1 MRKTIADLRN
11 KLRTPRPAG
20 RRRSAPGRAAA
31 RSPQLGAPHAQKRR
45 LRSARSVTAAAAP
58 PARSSGAAG
67 IAVLP
72 SELRHAPL
80 PGAFSQR
87 PPQSPDPLRPGAA
100 PTEQKRNRSERKAS
114 RPRSRTGRAGIG
126 GRSDGAGRSRGRTER
141 PAAPGGAP
149 RHGPL
154 FRTAAPGYL
163 SRVAAARPEGRGTGR
178 HSAREARTGKERR
191 RAEAPARPRRA
202 ADSAERPAPPA
213 ALRLPTAPPCG
224 REERGVPRRRR
235 SRSGQ
240 SRCRPRTACGR

>member
-1 MRKTIADLRN
+1 MRKTIADFRN

-149 RHGPL
+149 RPC
-154 FRTAAPGYL
+154 
-163 SRVAAARPEGRGTGR
+163 AARPALPHGRPRLPQPRGCRTARGTRNGAPQR
-178 HSAREARTGKERR
+178 AGSADREGA
-191 RAEAPARPRRA
+191 AEGGGPG
-202 ADSAERPAPPA
+202 PAPP
-213 ALRLPTAPPCG
+213 
-224 REERGVPRRRR
+224 
-235 SRSGQ
+235 
-240 SRCRPRTACGR
+240 RC